1 MYESEDEALK
11 EIYRWNRSKVF
22 QVFSNLDKLIEKYN
36 QDTQGLDINEYIDYI
51 KKLKQ
56 TILLLLLSLL
66 PVHKYQNNQLL
77 PFVESLWLP
86 I

>member
-36 QDTQGLDINEYIDYI
+36 QDT
-51 KKLKQ
+51 
-56 TILLLLLSLL
+56 
-66 PVHKYQNNQLL
+66 
-77 PFVESLWLP
+77 
-86 I
+86 

>member
-51 KKLKQ
+51 FDKQ
-56 TILLLLLSLL
+56 MIRAEEDNILWEELGW
-66 PVHKYQNNQLL
+66 VC
-77 PFVESLWLP
+77 
-86 I
+86 